1 MGELKVQF
9 MQIENKKSGQ
19 GMKYAKLSYFGKNI
33 FLMEMKMNQLV

>member
-19 GMKYAKLSYFGKNI
+19 GMKYAKLSYFGNENGSAGMTLKG
-33 FLMEMKMNQLV
+33 